1 MTTLTQA
8 DLFRPGVRNKAVF
21 YDATLILGATIFIA
35 LAARLAIYLPFSPV
49 PISGQTL
56 AVLLV
61 GALLGSKRG
70 SIAILAYLAEGISGL
85 PVFAGGLTGPAVLA
99 GPTGGY
105 LLGFVFAAFIVGWL
119 AEKGW
124 DKKVLSTIGAMVIGN
139 LAIYSVGLLWLAQFV
154 GVDTV
159 FAAGLYPFL
168 IGDALKVLMA
178 ALLLPISWKWLSG
191 LK

>member
-8 DLFRPGVRNKAVF
+8 DIFRPDLRNKAAF

-70 SIAILAYLAEGISGL
+70 SLAILAYLAEGISGL
-85 PVFAGGLTGPAVLA
+85 PVFAGGLTGPAVLM

-124 DKKVLSTIGAMVIGN
+124 DKKVISTIGAMVIGN

-154 GVDTV
+154 GASNV
-159 FAAGLYPFL
+159 FAAGFVPFL
-168 IGDALKVLMA
+168 IGDTVKILLA
-178 ALLLPISWKWLSG
+178 AMLLPFSWKWLAG